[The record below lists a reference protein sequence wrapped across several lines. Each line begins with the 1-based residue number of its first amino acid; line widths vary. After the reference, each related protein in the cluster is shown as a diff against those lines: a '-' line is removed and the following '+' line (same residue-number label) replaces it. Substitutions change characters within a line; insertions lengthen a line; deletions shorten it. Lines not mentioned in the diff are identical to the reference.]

1 MNIKNLEKK
10 ELVKEIIDEIE
21 FWDLEEFEKEIIAE
35 IEKNNISIDDLEKL
49 SIVDGKTMKAYDN
62 SDAFK
67 KITEK
72 ENKGLFLRLKSALNI
87 MKGDK

>member
-10 ELVKEIIDEIE
+10 ELIKEIE
-21 FWDLEEFEKEIIAE
+21 FWDLEEFEKEIIDE

-49 SIVDGKTMKAYDN
+49 SVVESKKTINAYDN

-72 ENKGLFLRLKSALNI
+72 ENKGLFLRLKSVLNI